1 MANLT
6 PKQKLFCDYYLIS
19 LNATDAAIKA
29 GYSAKTAHSIGF
41 ENLIKPE
48 IQSYIESKQVKL
60 QEKIEVTQQ
69 MVLEELAK
77 IGFSNIQDLM
87 DEGNTFKDALEIE
100 KTKAAAIESIKV
112 KTTTRTII
120 GQPDEVS
127 QEIQFKMYS
136 KTNALEQ
143 LGKHLGFFE
152 VDNKQKTKSI
162 KVTIGKKPYGA

>member
-1 MANLT
+1 MAKLT

-29 GYSAKTAHSIGF
+29 GYSQKTAHSIGF

-48 IQSYIESKQVKL
+48 IQSYIESKQAKL

-87 DEGNTFKDALEIE
+87 GAGNTFKDALEIE
-100 KTKAAAIESIKV
+100 RPKAAAIESIKV
-112 KTTTRTII
+112 KTTTRSIPNM
-120 GQPDEVS
+120 PDEVS

-152 VDNKQKTKSI
+152 VDNKQKGLKF
-162 KVTIGKKPYGA
+162 KVNVSK